1 MKGQRRERPE
11 SKFSSGVRGRRVREE
26 EETEAVPRERQELK
40 SGADM
45 RIPLPTLDKI
55 PVLPVGPGGRK
66 PLPVPIKPVPGPEPM
81 PEEVEPIPIPGPEV
95 AGSPGPGESTE
106 PFEPTESLMPRL
118 APVGPS
124 RPTQAPIVGPGASAG
139 LVLPPAR
146 RIPSPQ
152 VVPSPRFG
160 RGISPA
166 LSPLPTMPT
175 ASPVVE
181 MARSTVSSPIGGPS
195 IGPGIP
201 GSMSSLPQLS
211 IPSGTM
217 GLGEGT
223 TPAPAPAAV
232 SQVSSIGLKAPVM
245 EIARGT
251 TLGLTGSFGLG
262 FGAPR
267 QTGGSIFGSGFAPGR
282 LGSPVFFGRGIG
294 RKKKVRRARGGYWL
308 MPELDVTIQDPM
320 TYGKTTFP
328 VAGKRAR
335 KYGSSEIAMR
345 RLG

>member
-66 PLPVPIKPVPGPEPM
+66 PLPVPIKPVPGSEPM

-118 APVGPS
+118 APV
-124 RPTQAPIVGPGASAG
+124 
-139 LVLPPAR
+139 
-146 RIPSPQ
+146 
-152 VVPSPRFG
+152 G

-345 RLG
+345 RLR